1 MLLLRDGKCSIRETF
16 CKEMRGTNIKRNS
29 FTIYSQ
35 KIEGIHFQLNSIHFL
50 LLTLVTYIWASHGT
64 LDV

>member
-16 CKEMRGTNIKRNS
+16 CKQMRGTNVKSNS

-35 KIEGIHFQLNSIHFL
+35 KIERIHFQLNYILFV
-50 LLTLVTYIWASHGT
+50 LLTLVTYGLHMGP
-64 LDV
+64 

>member
-16 CKEMRGTNIKRNS
+16 CKQKRGTNIKMNS

-35 KIEGIHFQLNSIHFL
+35 KIEGIPFQLNCIHFL
-50 LLTLVTYIWASHGT
+50 LLTPVIYRLHMGP
-64 LDV
+64 